1 MFFGEIFKQLEHH
14 KIRYLLIG
22 GVAVNLHGFSR
33 TTDDLDLWIDL
44 EKKNVIK
51 FFKMLQ
57 TLEWKPK
64 IPESIES
71 LGDPKKRRN
80 WIKEKDMKV
89 FSIYNPNNFTEQADI
104 VVREYIDFKSAYK
117 RREEIMAN
125 NIKISLISIPDL
137 IRLKKIAARERD
149 IIDIKALK
157 RIKELKNAK
166 KRKI

>member
-1 MFFGEIFKQLEHH
+1 MFFEEIFRHLHEN

-44 EKKNVIK
+44 EQKNINK
-51 FFKMLQ
+51 FSKVVKSIG
-57 TLEWKPK
+57 WKPK
-64 IPESIES
+64 IPESVES
-71 LGDPKKRRN
+71 LGNAKKRKS

-89 FSIYNPNNFTEQADI
+89 FSIYNPLNLIEQADI
-104 VVREYIDFKSAYK
+104 MVREYIDFKSAYK
-117 RREEIMAN
+117 RREELIADT
-125 NIKISLISIPDL
+125 IKISLMSIPDL

-149 IIDIKALK
+149 VLDIRALN

-166 KRKI
+166 KREI